1 MTTIESLEERVKVR
15 ISEVEPDV
23 LADLT
28 QAAVDKITLRIGE
41 DEVPAQLASTTV
53 ELICAMHNRLN
64 FEGLKRE
71 DVDNTFRVE
80 LTDSLMEPYE
90 DEIYYYIRNR
100 EKYDEEVRRKRGKVY
115 FI

>member
-1 MTTIESLEERVKVR
+1 MITNESLEERAKIR
-15 ISEVEPDV
+15 IPEVEQEI
-23 LADLT
+23 LEDLT
-28 QAAVDKITLRIGE
+28 QSAVDKITLRIGE
-41 DEVPAQLASTTV
+41 DEVPVQLASATV
-53 ELICAMHNRLN
+53 DLICAMYNRLS

-80 LTDSLMEPYE
+80 LADSLMEPYE

-100 EKYDEEVRRKRGKVY
+100 EQNDEEIRRKRGKVY

>member
-15 ISEVEPDV
+15 LPEVDQDV
-23 LADLT
+23 LTELT
-28 QAAVDKITLRIGE
+28 KSAVDKITLRIGE
-41 DEVPAQLASTTV
+41 DEVPVQLASATV
-53 ELICAMHNRLN
+53 DLICAMYNRLD
-64 FEGLKRE
+64 FEGLKSE

-80 LTDSLMEPYE
+80 LADSLMEPYE

-100 EKYDEEVRRKRGKVY
+100 EQNDDEIKRKRGKVY